1 MKAPGVTEVEII
13 YDRESESPLPKSAI
27 DLTFTK
33 YGKRDR
39 KRPEVPVLGD
49 GLDLEDPMVSHFADT
64 GGQLAQDEK
73 AALDP
78 SNILNGVDRL
88 RHKPLTP
95 EICEDGGRNE
105 DDLPSDVGDGV
116 SGDFALQLAQGI

>member
-1 MKAPGVTEVEII
+1 MKTPGVTEVEII

-49 GLDLEDPMVSHFADT
+49 GLDLEDPMISHFADT
-64 GGQLAQDEK
+64 GGQLGMFRSGS
-73 AALDP
+73 LLLYVF
-78 SNILNGVDRL
+78 SV
-88 RHKPLTP
+88 
-95 EICEDGGRNE
+95 
-105 DDLPSDVGDGV
+105 V
-116 SGDFALQLAQGI
+116 S